1 MKLEPRVRAKAS
13 IYEMDRDSGYLL
25 MFKNKE
31 NAHLYGKKPALSLA
45 EKKKA
50 AAAAKKKK
58 KAEERAAAAA
68 AKKAAKASAKKVK
81 TPKVHNGVKKIAAG
95 SSSSS
100 TSATKKTKAAS
111 VSSAFAALTSANPPP
126 LTKQQSATA
135 AQLARQGSQTH
146 RWEFVDDKG
155 GWSKYTPEASK
166 LVEMEYQAWQQQPSV
181 FVRSVRSGDWH
192 YSVNFNTMEQ
202 TNINHPNH
210 RVRKIRRAA
219 NF

>member
-1 MKLEPRVRAKAS
+1 MKIEPRVRSKAS
-13 IYEMDRDSGYLL
+13 IYELDRDSGFLL
-25 MFKNKE
+25 MFKTKD
-31 NAHLYGKKPALSLA
+31 NAHLYGKNPAMSLA
-45 EKKKA
+45 DKKKA
-50 AAAAKKKK
+50 AVAAKKKK

-68 AKKAAKASAKKVK
+68 AKKAAKAATKKVK
-81 TPKVHNGVKKIAAG
+81 PAKVAKVNGVVLKKAAVP
-95 SSSSS
+95 
-100 TSATKKTKAAS
+100 KKAAS
-111 VSSAFAALTSANPPP
+111 VSSAFAAISGATPPP

-135 AQLARQGSQTH
+135 SQLARQGSQTH

-155 GWSKYTPEASK
+155 GWSKYSPEASK
-166 LVEMEYQAWQQQPSV
+166 LVEMEYQSWQQQPAI

-192 YSVNFNTMEQ
+192 YSVNFNKMEQ